1 MDSGCDTVR
10 VWDIGVLENPCQL
23 SDWKESA
30 NFNDLVQI
38 VLSLCNRFYEWSSAL
53 NSNHSIFCC
62 TLEGISSPDNV
73 CNINGPTTAG
83 ITKQRSGVCQQPW
96 ALFFAVLCTWA
107 SDLRLFK
114 LTIQEW
120 WVGMMLMY
128 SIVIPQGFLGTL
140 TFCAMNVLIYLN
152 GTEKKLEYSWEVHW
166 YN

>member
-1 MDSGCDTVR
+1 MLKNEWENNFNWKNPLQKIKYKYLYRHWDRILEASMNFINFLTSGFRLWHR
-10 VWDIGVLENPCQL
+10 VWDVGVLENPCQL

-30 NFNDLVQI
+30 NFKDLVQI
-38 VLSLCNRFYEWSSAL
+38 VLSLCNQFYEWSSAL

-120 WVGMMLMY
+120 W
-128 SIVIPQGFLGTL
+128 
-140 TFCAMNVLIYLN
+140 
-152 GTEKKLEYSWEVHW
+152 
-166 YN
+166 